1 MLTESGETI
10 GIGGKVPGLTN
21 PEKMFKSYRSLS
33 TAINTG
39 LVKTAHD
46 CSEGGIGVTLA
57 EMCIGGRIGATID
70 LDGSGDCPL
79 WARLWGESLGR
90 IVVAISPEHE
100 AKFLESMSGS
110 TTTYLGVVEDTD
122 TLTILDGFESLINVQ
137 VSDMVQSWQGT
148 LDMSG
153 GEL

>member
-1 MLTESGETI
+1 M
-10 GIGGKVPGLTN
+10 
-21 PEKMFKSYRSLS
+21 
-33 TAINTG
+33 
-39 LVKTAHD
+39 
-46 CSEGGIGVTLA
+46 
-57 EMCIGGRIGATID
+57 
-70 LDGSGDCPL
+70 
-79 WARLWGESLGR
+79 WGESLGR

-110 TTTYLGVVEDTD
+110 TTTYLGVVEDSD

-137 VSDMVQSWQGT
+137 VSNMVQSWQGT